1 MERFFRR
8 KSVTSEP
15 DNGGSSSG
23 GGAAAPTP
31 VLAARPYKHNSSVP
45 ELIDLD
51 ELPRDP
57 AKRKRMCDYHPNQQN
72 EIRRKYLLWGPYQS
86 RTFDFPFRI
95 IAGKRRRFNPDW
107 FGQYANWLEYSEI
120 VRRRT
125 KHTACVATCLGIKI
139 LTPIMA
145 VRHLWYKAGT
155 IGRTMT
161 D

>member
-23 GGAAAPTP
+23 GGAVAPTP

-45 ELIDLD
+45 KLIDLD

-57 AKRKRMCDYHPNQQN
+57 AKRKIMCDYHPNQQN
-72 EIRRKYLLWGPYQS
+72 EIRRKYLLWGPYQP
-86 RTFDFPFRI
+86 RTYDFPFRI

-107 FGQYANWLEYSEI
+107 FGQYANWLEYSE
-120 VRRRT
+120 
-125 KHTACVATCLGIKI
+125 KEDKAYCLCCYLFRDKNIDTHHGHE
-139 LTPIMA
+139 A
-145 VRHLWYKAGT
+145 FVCGT
-155 IGRTMT
+155 RLELLEEQ
-161 D
+161 